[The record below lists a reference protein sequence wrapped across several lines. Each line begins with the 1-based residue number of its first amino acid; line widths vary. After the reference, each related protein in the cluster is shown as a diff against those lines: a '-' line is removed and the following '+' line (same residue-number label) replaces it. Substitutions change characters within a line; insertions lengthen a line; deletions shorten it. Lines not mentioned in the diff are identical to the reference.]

1 MLTCTWAYSGCQL
14 DGITEVMEELDKVV
28 TSGTSGK
35 PSSQLH
41 TDTLW
46 ALQSPTSAADWLSR
60 LQKKD
65 KEKKELE
72 KYVRMYVVQS
82 CVNKILL
89 SYLFK

>member
-1 MLTCTWAYSGCQL
+1 MVKHSANVNLCTCWAHTGCQS
-14 DGITEVMEELDKVV
+14 DGVTEVMEELDKVV

-35 PSSQLH
+35 PSSLLH

-72 KYVRMYVVQS
+72 KYVCSAIM
-82 CVNKILL
+82 CVCM
-89 SYLFK
+89 